1 MGVLTKNERDGLEDV
16 FLSIHTSTNKYK
28 KIKDLSALI
37 MTHETTLNFKKLLKQ
52 AKYGL
57 KETKISHFLLKYS
70 KKKKN
75 LSK

>member
-1 MGVLTKNERDGLEDV
+1 MSALTKKERDGLEDV
-16 FLSIHTSTNKYK
+16 FLSIHSNGDKYQ
-28 KIKDLSALI
+28 KIKEISSLI
-37 MTHETTLNFKKLLKQ
+37 MTHNSAINFADLLKR

-57 KETKISHFLLKYS
+57 KETKLSHYLAYLS

>member
-16 FLSIHTSTNKYK
+16 FLSIHTSTNKHK
-28 KIKDLSALI
+28 RMKDLSNLI
-37 MTHETTLNFKKLLKQ
+37 MTYQTTLDIKKLLKQ

-57 KETKISHFLLKYS
+57 KETKLSQFLREYS

>member
-1 MGVLTKNERDGLEDV
+1 M
-16 FLSIHTSTNKYK
+16 FLSIHTSTKKYK
-28 KIKDLSALI
+28 KLKDLSSLI
-37 MTHETTLNFKKLLKQ
+37 MYKNSTLNFKKLLKQ

-57 KETKISHFLLKYS
+57 KETKTSNILFKYT

>member
-1 MGVLTKNERDGLEDV
+1 MSALTTNERDGLDEV
-16 FLSIHTSTNKYK
+16 FLSIHTDKYK
-28 KIKDLSALI
+28 KIKVISTLLI
-37 MTHETTLNFKKLLKQ
+37 FNKPKFNMKRLIKV

-57 KETKISHFLLKYS
+57 KETKTSQFIFSFT

>member
-1 MGVLTKNERDGLEDV
+1 MSALTKNERDGLEDV
-16 FLSIHTSTNKYK
+16 FLSIHTHSEKYQ
-28 KIKDLSALI
+28 KIKEISSLI
-37 MTHETTLNFKKLLKQ
+37 MEHNSTVNFSNLLKR

-57 KETKISHFLLKYS
+57 KEAKISHFLVNLS

>member
-1 MGVLTKNERDGLEDV
+1 MGALSKNERDGLEDV
-16 FLSIHTSTNKYK
+16 FLSIHNSTDKYK
-28 KIKDLSALI
+28 KIKFISTLI
-37 MTHETTLNFKKLLKQ
+37 MTHTTAINIKKLLKV

-57 KETKISHFLLKYS
+57 KETKISAFFLKYT

>member
-1 MGVLTKNERDGLEDV
+1 MSALTKKERDGLEDV
-16 FLSIHTSTNKYK
+16 FLSIHSHSDKYQ
-28 KIKDLSALI
+28 KIKEISSLI
-37 MTHETTLNFKKLLKQ
+37 MNHDTTVNFSNLLKR

-57 KETKISHFLLKYS
+57 KETKISHYLVNLS

>member
-1 MGVLTKNERDGLEDV
+1 MSALTTNERDGLDEV
-16 FLSIHTSTNKYK
+16 FLSIDTDKYK
-28 KIKDLSALI
+28 KIKVISTLLI
-37 MTHETTLNFKKLLKQ
+37 FNKPKFNMKRLIKV

-57 KETKISHFLLKYS
+57 KETKTSQFIFSFT

>member
-1 MGVLTKNERDGLEDV
+1 MSALTTNERDGLDEV
-16 FLSIHTSTNKYK
+16 FLSIHTNQYK
-28 KIKDLSALI
+28 KIKEISFLLI
-37 MTHETTLNFKKLLKQ
+37 FNKPKLTLKKLLKV

-57 KETKISHFLLKYS
+57 KETKTSQFILNLS

>member
-1 MGVLTKNERDGLEDV
+1 MSALTKNEREGLDEV
-16 FLSIHTSTNKYK
+16 FLSIQTHEEKYQ

-37 MTHETTLNFKKLLKQ
+37 FSRETKLNIQKLLKQ
-52 AKYGL
+52 AKHGL
-57 KETKISHFLLKYS
+57 KETKISHFLLQLS

>member
-1 MGVLTKNERDGLEDV
+1 MGALTKNERDGLEDV
-16 FLSIHTSTNKYK
+16 FLSIQTHQDKYQ
-28 KIKDLSALI
+28 KIKDIATLLLSHKSKEQL
-37 MTHETTLNFKKLLKQ
+37 KKLIKV

-57 KETKISHFLLKYS
+57 HEGKFSQFFTKMD

>member
-1 MGVLTKNERDGLEDV
+1 MGALTKNERDGLEDV
-16 FLSIHTSTNKYK
+16 FLSIHSSAEKYK
-28 KIKDLSALI
+28 KIKDLSALV
-37 MTHETTLNFKKLLKQ
+37 MSHGSSLNFKKLLKQ

-57 KETKISHFLLKYS
+57 KETKMSQFLLKLS

>member
-1 MGVLTKNERDGLEDV
+1 MSALTKNERDGLEDV
-16 FLSIHTSTNKYK
+16 FLSIHSNQDKYQ
-28 KIKDLSALI
+28 KIKEISSLI
-37 MTHETTLNFKKLLKQ
+37 ISKSNNFSMLKLLKQ

-57 KETKISHFLLKYS
+57 KETNFSHFIAFIA

>member
-1 MGVLTKNERDGLEDV
+1 MGVLTKNERDGLEDA

>member
-1 MGVLTKNERDGLEDV
+1 MSALTTNEKDGLDEV
-16 FLSIHTSTNKYK
+16 FLSIHTHTDKYK
-28 KIKDLSALI
+28 KIKEISTLLI
-37 MTHETTLNFKKLLKQ
+37 FNKPKFNMTRLIKV

-57 KETKISHFLLKYS
+57 KETKTSQFIFSFT